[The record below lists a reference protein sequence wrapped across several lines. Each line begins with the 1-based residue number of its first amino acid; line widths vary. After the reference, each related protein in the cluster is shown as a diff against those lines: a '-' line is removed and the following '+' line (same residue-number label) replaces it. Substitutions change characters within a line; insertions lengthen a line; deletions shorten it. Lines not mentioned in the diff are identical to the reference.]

1 MSLKKL
7 LMAIVFSLCFHYRNM
22 MFCYEMYA
30 HYWLYT
36 KTVKAYGTT
45 ISKHIRSNI
54 KSRKFL
60 RRIYIFIEER
70 PTKQDID
77 IVQYQ

>member
-7 LMAIVFSLCFHYRNM
+7 LMAIVF
-22 MFCYEMYA
+22 
-30 HYWLYT
+30 
-36 KTVKAYGTT
+36 TT